1 MKNSLT
7 QESKASP
14 AVAKEQDLLHWPG
27 SPTGQMGMVQGAARL
42 GDHGSPAEIRFEG
55 RCRGKIVNR
64 ANGRNDRR
72 RGDWPE
78 AWKRQQDLPLAGGF
92 DDAHNF
98 AFQLLHMLTQKTKFC
113 DQLTLF
119 QHEATKTRDILDAT
133 ALRSQSRQF
142 QELGIGEGTGTSA
155 DLLKGSETGG
165 SQGLGRGKAPAERK
179 SEERIGIF
187 HDPRQIGK
195 DLIA

>member
-98 AFQLLHMLTQKTKFC
+98 AFQLLHMLTQK
-113 DQLTLF
+113 
-119 QHEATKTRDILDAT
+119 QHVSCLP
-133 ALRSQSRQF
+133 
-142 QELGIGEGTGTSA
+142 A
-155 DLLKGSETGG
+155 DLLPKDSEDGQRTRWQLVL
-165 SQGLGRGKAPAERK
+165 SSRREA
-179 SEERIGIF
+179 
-187 HDPRQIGK
+187 
-195 DLIA
+195 